1 MIEVAHVITGLAV
14 GGAEMMLLKL
24 VEASSP
30 DFRHNVI
37 SLRSSDGLG
46 ARLEQNGATV
56 VALNLS
62 AGSIPGISAVGLVTI
77 LRRLRPHV
85 IQGWMYHG
93 NVAAMIAMP
102 FLGFR
107 PALSWSIRS
116 SYDDRSRD
124 TWLTRSVVRAGARLS
139 SRADAIIYNS
149 LRSRR
154 QHTENGYA
162 GEKAIAI
169 PNGFDVERLRP
180 DVGRRTAMRQRWCV
194 APENVVVGLL
204 ARVHPIKDHS
214 TFLTAAAE
222 VSKRNPTVVFVVA
235 GKGVPELR
243 NEMPSLIDAVGP
255 NLLLLPEEADVSSFM
270 NALDICALSSRGEGF
285 PNVLG
290 EAMACGVPCASTD
303 VGDCAEI
310 VSNTGLIVPPG
321 SPDKLADAILRLVAA
336 GAEGRRARGEMAR
349 ARILANYTLE
359 DVARRYED
367 VWRNLTAHRR
377 VASARSAI

>member
-1 MIEVAHVITGLAV
+1 VIEVAHVITGLAV

-46 ARLEQNGATV
+46 ERLEQNGAKV
-56 VALNLS
+56 VALNLR
-62 AGSIPGISAVGLVTI
+62 AGSIPGLSAVGLVTT
-77 LRRLRPHV
+77 LKQLRPHV

-116 SYDDRSRD
+116 SYDDRNRD
-124 TWLTRSVVRAGARLS
+124 TWLTRRVVRIGARLS
-139 SRADAIIYNS
+139 SRVDAIIYNS
-149 LRSRR
+149 QRSQR
-154 QHTENGYA
+154 QHTEKGYA
-162 GEKAIAI
+162 GEHAIAI

-180 DVGRRTAMRQRWCV
+180 DEARRMARRQRWRV
-194 APENVVVGLL
+194 APDSVVVGLL
-204 ARVHPIKDHS
+204 ARVHPIKDHA

-222 VSKRNPTVVFVVA
+222 VLKRNPTVVFAVA

-243 NEMPSLIDAVGP
+243 TVMPSLVDAIGA
-255 NLLLLPEEADVSSFM
+255 NLLLLPEEADVPSFM

-290 EAMACGVPCASTD
+290 EAMACSVPCVSTD

-321 SPDKLADAILRLVAA
+321 SPDKLAEAILRLVTA
-336 GAEGRRARGEMAR
+336 GASERRARGELAR
-349 ARILANYTLE
+349 ARILSNYTL
-359 DVARRYED
+359 DGVARRYES
-367 VWRNLTAHRR
+367 VWRDLAIHRNA
-377 VASARSAI
+377 VARSAG

>member
-24 VEASSP
+24 VDASSP

-46 ARLEQNGATV
+46 ARLEQSGAKV

-62 AGSIPGISAVGLVTI
+62 AGSIPGISAIGLVTI
-77 LRRLRPHV
+77 LRRIRPHV

-93 NVAAMIAMP
+93 NVAAMIALP

-107 PALSWSIRS
+107 PGLSWSIRS

-124 TWLTRSVVRAGARLS
+124 TWLTRRVVRAGARLS
-139 SRADAIIYNS
+139 SRVDAIIYNS
-149 LRSRR
+149 LRSQR
-154 QHTENGYA
+154 QHTDNGYA

-180 DVGRRTAMRQRWCV
+180 DAVRRAAMRQRWRV
-194 APENVVVGLL
+194 RPESVVVGLL
-204 ARVHPIKDHS
+204 ARVHPIKDHA
-214 TFLTAAAE
+214 TFLIAAAE
-222 VSKRNPTVVFVVA
+222 VSKRIPTVVFAVA

-243 NEMPSLIDAVGP
+243 NEMPSLVDAVGP
-255 NLLLLPEEADVSSFM
+255 NLMLLPEEADVPSFM
-270 NALDICALSSRGEGF
+270 NALDICTLSSRGEGF

-290 EAMACGVPCASTD
+290 EAMACGVPCVSTD

-321 SPDKLADAILRLVAA
+321 SPEKLAEAILHLASA
-336 GAEGRRARGEMAR
+336 GAEERRARSEMAR
-349 ARILANYTLE
+349 ARILANYALE
-359 DVARRYED
+359 RVARRYEK
-367 VWRNLTAHRR
+367 VWRDLATNRR
-377 VASARSAI
+377 VAADRSVG